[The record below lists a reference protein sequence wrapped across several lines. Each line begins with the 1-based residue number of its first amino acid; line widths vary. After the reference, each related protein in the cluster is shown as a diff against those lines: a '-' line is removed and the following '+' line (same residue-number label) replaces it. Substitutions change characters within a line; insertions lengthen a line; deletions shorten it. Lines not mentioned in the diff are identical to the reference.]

1 MWMSRFLAV
10 LLCAYSLA
18 HANEI
23 YRWVDENG
31 RTHFGDSVPAKY
43 KKSATRVN
51 ARQLEPSDAQRRQA
65 AERAALER
73 AAFERARARP
83 AQEENARVPSRTIP
97 PEQSAGAGQS
107 GNANTLD
114 CETAQRLYRESLA
127 CFDRFRT
134 VSGAAR
140 AEAFEH
146 CKVMLDPS
154 PRCGPWKPESSER
167 TYGEPAPS
175 SRH

>member
-31 RTHFGDSVPAKY
+31 RTHFGDSVPGKY
-43 KKSATRVN
+43 KKSATRVH
-51 ARQLEPSDAQRRQA
+51 ARQLEPTDAQRRQA
-65 AERAALER
+65 AERAR
-73 AAFERARARP
+73 AGP
-83 AQEENARVPSRTIP
+83 AQEENARAPSRTIP
-97 PEQSAGAGQS
+97 SEQSAGAGQS
-107 GNANTLD
+107 GNGNALD
-114 CETAQRLYRESLA
+114 CETAHRRYRESID
-127 CFDRFRT
+127 CFARYLT
-134 VSGAAR
+134 VSGAPR
-140 AEAFEH
+140 AEAFDH
-146 CKVMLDPS
+146 CQVMLDPS
-154 PRCGPWKPESSER
+154 PRCGPSMKAESSER